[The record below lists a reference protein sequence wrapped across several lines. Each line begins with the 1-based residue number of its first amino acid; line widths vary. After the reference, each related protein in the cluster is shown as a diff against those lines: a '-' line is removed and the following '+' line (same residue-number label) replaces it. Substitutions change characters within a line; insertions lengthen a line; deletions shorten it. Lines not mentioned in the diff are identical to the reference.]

1 MAPKTIIFPA
11 FILMVLVQLYVPVK
25 MIFSNESLLEG
36 GREFKFRTAPI
47 DPNDPFRGKYITLSF
62 KENSARVENA
72 KDWNNGDQIFVSL
85 TQDEE
90 GFAKI
95 LEVSKEK
102 PTDTEDYVTASIS
115 YIITDTI
122 SWVSIDYPFNRFYME
137 ESKAQDAEQA
147 YREAARDTAQVT
159 YALVVIKNGDAL
171 VEDVLLDEV
180 PIREVVKNRMEN
192 PKK

>member
-1 MAPKTIIFPA
+1 MVPKTIIFPA

-36 GREFKFRTAPI
+36 GREFKFKTAPI

-62 KENSARVENA
+62 SENSTRVENA
-72 KDWNNGDQIFVSL
+72 QDWNNGDKIFVSL
-85 TQDEE
+85 TQDEN

-95 LEVSKEK
+95 SGVSKDK
-102 PTDTEDYVTASIS
+102 PMDTEDYVAASVS
-115 YIITDTI
+115 YIINDTV

-147 YREAARDTAQVT
+147 YSEAARDTAKVT
-159 YALVVIKNGDAL
+159 YALVVIKNGNAL

-192 PKK
+192 PGK

>member
-1 MAPKTIIFPA
+1 MLSKKIIFPA

-36 GREFKFRTAPI
+36 GKEFKFRTAPV

-62 KENSARVENA
+62 KENSTRVENA
-72 KDWNNGDQIFVSL
+72 QDWNNGDQIFVSL
-85 TQDEE
+85 TQDDQ

-95 LEVSKEK
+95 LSVSKEK
-102 PTDTEDYVTASIS
+102 PTDTEDYVNASIS
-115 YIITDTI
+115 YIITDTV
-122 SWVSIDYPFNRFYME
+122 SWVSIDYPFNRYYME
-137 ESKAQDAEQA
+137 ESKAPDAEQA
-147 YREAARDTAQVT
+147 YREAARDTAKVT

-180 PIREVVKNRMEN
+180 PIREVVKKRMEN
-192 PKK
+192 PEK

>member
-102 PTDTEDYVTASIS
+102 PTDTE
-115 YIITDTI
+115 
-122 SWVSIDYPFNRFYME
+122 
-137 ESKAQDAEQA
+137 
-147 YREAARDTAQVT
+147 
-159 YALVVIKNGDAL
+159 
-171 VEDVLLDEV
+171 
-180 PIREVVKNRMEN
+180 
-192 PKK
+192 